1 MTKRKTWLATSAIIL
16 GTVIMLVSLVSCG
29 FNFKD
34 LDTAK
39 KETNEYEISDA
50 FDNIYVNSDTADVT
64 FIPTESNSVKVVCK
78 NEKKNMKHYV
88 SVNNGTL
95 EIKINDERKWYDHI
109 SVFSFSEAEILVYL
123 PEHEYDELKIES
135 DTSDVEIPSD
145 FKFKSIDVSLSTGDT
160 ECRASATEFIKI
172 SASTGEIEVENVTTG
187 ALEITASTG
196 DVDIDGANANSI
208 SVKTSTGDIDVSNL
222 TVNGA
227 FSTNVSTGEVEIC
240 DVSCK
245 SFASTGSTGKLSITR
260 LVAAEAVDIKRD
272 TGDVTLDNCDAGE
285 IVITTDT
292 GDVKA
297 SLLTEKVFITRT
309 DTGKIRVP
317 ETTTGGKCKITTDTG
332 DITVTVSNG

>member
-1 MTKRKTWLATSAIIL
+1 MSKKSRLFAILAISL
-16 GTVIMLVSLVSCG
+16 GTLIMLVSLVSCG

-39 KETNEYEISDA
+39 KETNEYETSESFND
-50 FDNIYVNSDTADVT
+50 IYVCSDTADVT
-64 FIPTESNSVKVVCK
+64 FIPTESNSAKVVCK
-78 NEKKNMKHYV
+78 NEKKNMKHDV

-109 SVFSFSEAEILVYL
+109 NLFSFGEAEILVYL
-123 PEHEYDELKIES
+123 PEHEYDGLKIEA
-135 DTSDVEIPSD
+135 DTSDVEIPAN
-145 FKFKSIDVSLSTGDT
+145 FKFNSIDVSLSTGDT
-160 ECRASATEFIKI
+160 ECYASATEFIKI
-172 SASTGEIEVENVTTG
+172 SVSTGETEVAGVTTG

-196 DVDIDGANANSI
+196 DVDIDRVNAQSV
-208 SVKTSTGDIDVSNL
+208 SVKTTTGDIDVSNL

-227 FSTNVSTGEVEIC
+227 FSTNVSTGEIELC

-260 LVAAEAVDIKRD
+260 LVATEMMNIKRD
-272 TGDVTLDNCDAGE
+272 TGDVTLNECDAGE
-285 IVITTDT
+285 ILIETDT

-332 DITVTVSNG
+332 DITVSVNNG